1 MDRLAIY
8 KSIAEEANQGDLVFP
23 THVEETLKLKR
34 ILDNPDCHLETAA
47 KYIIADPVL
56 SARTVAMANSTAFN
70 RSGKDINNVPMAI
83 SRLGFRT
90 VRTLVSATLVR
101 QLNSQLRDPELKQKA
116 KQLWEHSA
124 HVAALAQVI
133 AKHITRVDPDTAMF
147 SGIVHEVGGFYLISR
162 AEEFPGL
169 LDGEPEI
176 WREYGEK
183 LIGRGVMKQLGIP
196 EHVLKAVEILWHGV
210 AAVPPVSLGDTLLLA
225 NDIAPVISPLHEQEG
240 LNTKQF
246 ADRFDFEVDDK
257 TLREVLDEADDEVES
272 LSAALLV

>member
-8 KSIAEEANQGDLVFP
+8 KQIAEQASQGDLVFP

-56 SARTVAMANSTAFN
+56 SARTVALANSAAFN
-70 RSGKDINNVPMAI
+70 RSGMDINNVPMAI
-83 SRLGFRT
+83 SRIGFRT

-101 QLNSQLRDPELKQKA
+101 QLSSELRDATLNKKA

-124 HVAALAQVI
+124 HVAALGQVI
-133 AKHITRVDPDTAMF
+133 ARHITKVDPDTAMF
-147 SGIVHEVGGFYLISR
+147 AGIVHEVGGFYLISR
-162 AEEFPGL
+162 AQAYPGL

-176 WREYGEK
+176 WREYGER
-183 LIGRGVMKQLGIP
+183 LIGRGVMQQLGIP
-196 EHVLKAVEILWHGV
+196 VHVMKAVEQLWQGLSET
-210 AAVPPVSLGDTLLLA
+210 PPKTLGDTLVLA
-225 NDIAPVISPLHEQEG
+225 NDIAPVVSPLHEQEG
-240 LNTKQF
+240 LSTHHLT
-246 ADRFDFEVDDK
+246 AAIDFEVDDS
-257 TLREVLDEADDEVES
+257 TLQEILNESDDEIES

>member
-8 KSIAEEANQGDLVFP
+8 KNIAEQANQGDLVFP

-34 ILDNPDCHLETAA
+34 ILENPDCHLETAA

-56 SARTVAMANSTAFN
+56 SARTVAMANSSAFN
-70 RSGKDINNVPMAI
+70 RSGKEINNVPMAI

-90 VRTLVSATLVR
+90 IRTLVSATLVR
-101 QLNSQLRDPELKQKA
+101 QLNSQLRDPGLKQKA

-147 SGIVHEVGGFYLISR
+147 SGIVHEVGGFYLLSR

-196 EHVLKAVEILWHGV
+196 EHVMKAVEFLWQGV
-210 AAVPPVSLGDTLLLA
+210 SAVPPISLGDTLLLA

-240 LNTKQF
+240 LNTKKF
-246 ADRFDFEVDDK
+246 AENIDFEVDDT
-257 TLREVLDEADDEVES
+257 TLREVLDDADDEVES
-272 LSAALLV
+272 LSAALLI

>member
-8 KSIAEEANQGDLVFP
+8 KRIAEQASQGDLVFP

-56 SARTVAMANSTAFN
+56 SARTVALANSASFN
-70 RSGKDINNVPMAI
+70 RSGMEVNNVPMAI
-83 SRLGFRT
+83 SRIGFRT
-90 VRTLVSATLVR
+90 IRTLVSATVVR
-101 QLNSQLRDPELKQKA
+101 QLNTQVRDRLLKEKA
-116 KQLWEHSA
+116 RELWEHSA
-124 HVAALAQVI
+124 HVAALGQVI
-133 AKHITRVDPDTAMF
+133 AKYITKVDPDTAMF

-176 WREYGEK
+176 WSEYGER
-183 LIGRGVMKQLGIP
+183 LIGRGVMKYLGIP
-196 EHVLKAVEILWHGV
+196 AHVMNAVEQLWQGV
-210 AAVPPVSLGDTLLLA
+210 SASPPKSLGDTLILA
-225 NDIAPVISPLHEQEG
+225 NEMSPFVSPLHEEMG

-246 ADRFDFEVDDK
+246 AANFDFDVDETTLRDILNDKHEEVD
-257 TLREVLDEADDEVES
+257 S